1 MSGARIDLNH
11 RIHVLTRKE
20 ELDGERAH
28 GKVVIVLDIL
38 FATTTM
44 VAALAEGATEVLPV
58 ADEAA
63 ARAAGAELA
72 PGSYV
77 LSGELYAETL
87 PGFAPPVPL
96 ALLSHG
102 VRGKTLVYSTTN
114 GTVAVLGSAGARHV
128 YCGSLL
134 NARAVAE
141 RVATEHARDT
151 ILILCSGSGGN
162 FNLEDFFGAGCLV
175 ARLASVLGADADLSD
190 SARAALALYR
200 GTRAPQALLECRVG
214 RMMVRRGLAHEVDF
228 ACRFDAYPVVPRLDG
243 NRLRLA

>member
-1 MSGARIDLNH
+1 MSARIELNH

-20 ELDGERAH
+20 EFDAERAR
-28 GKVVIVLDIL
+28 GKVVVVLDIL
-38 FATTTM
+38 FATTTI

-63 ARAAGAELA
+63 ARAEGARLE
-72 PGSYV
+72 PGSFV
-77 LSGELYAETL
+77 LSGELLAETL

-96 ALLSHG
+96 GLLAHG

-114 GTVAVLGSAGARHV
+114 GTVAVLQSASAQHV

-141 RVATEHARDT
+141 RIATEHARDT

-162 FNLEDFFGAGCLV
+162 FNFEDFYGAGCLV
-175 ARLASVLGADADLSD
+175 DRLASALGGETDLSD
-190 SARAALALYR
+190 AARAALALFR
-200 GTRAPQALLECRVG
+200 EARVPNALLECRVG
-214 RMMVRRGLAHEVDF
+214 RMMAKRGMSHEVDF
-228 ACRFDAYPVVPRLDG
+228 ACRFDAYPIVPRLEG
-243 NRLRLA
+243 NRLRVA